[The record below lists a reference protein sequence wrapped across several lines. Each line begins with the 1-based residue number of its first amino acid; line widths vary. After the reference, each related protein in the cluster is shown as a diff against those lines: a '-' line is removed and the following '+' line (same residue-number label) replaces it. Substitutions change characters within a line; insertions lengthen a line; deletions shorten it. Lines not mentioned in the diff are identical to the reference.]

1 MGGIYTI
8 HTYFNSE
15 QVVGIINAIVML
27 VGGASPDAEYVT
39 LLRVAAMIGL
49 FLAVTYGFC
58 KARGEE
64 AGMYLV
70 MVAIFYAT
78 LFTPRVTVTVE
89 DHGAGAGAPVAIDN
103 VPLGLAF
110 FASTTS
116 QIGHYLTQR
125 TETFFSLPDT
135 TLSIAQ
141 GGLMGAPRAL
151 RLAQSAAMP
160 DPILAQDMINFMRD
174 CINPE
179 LVATPA
185 TVTAL
190 MQSTNIWFD
199 ISNAGTLNLV
209 NPGRMV
215 VMAGNVNASDCATA
229 YTLIDARLAPAATTE
244 LQRIARMIFPSA
256 APATANTL
264 LASML
269 PAAEGLIM
277 TASATTTEGI
287 RQRMM
292 INMLNDTSAN
302 MAQITNDPTAAQ
314 TALAHSMAAS
324 SANVAYSVMAKLA
337 QETLPLVRNA
347 IELVILG
354 VFPIVLVLVII
365 AGTKGGTVLRS
376 YVLTM
381 LWVQMWAPLYAIVN
395 YVGTMASAKSL
406 RASLAGTDGLAIANA
421 AQLLNTTISTEAVT
435 GLLTIAVPMIALAIV
450 KGGEVAMTSVTGS
463 LTGPADRAAAKTG
476 EQVGSGNVSMGNTS
490 WGNHSAYT
498 ASANK
503 SNTSFGYSSGNWGQ
517 VEDGWGIDTIRGD
530 ANGTPFAKVSSP
542 KFGNSGVES
551 SVKSNLEAGR
561 GASSGRDSVTAREA
575 SAGLNAGV
583 SAGFTKADASV
594 ASAAVAQALNT
605 QIGGGQ
611 RFSSGD
617 FTSSIFGTGSSDSN
631 KLVTSNNAVMGLGGE
646 VAVNATAN
654 NKFSNPTK
662 GSQASKAVDGA
673 AAAIAAGAVPPG
685 TVKTLEKA
693 PDAAAFGVAGKYGL
707 QTKTTEGV
715 NNAGESGTSTD
726 QRQQIAKN
734 FDQVREAAFS
744 ILGTNATTGQKA
756 ALNTVLGQVGEKLD
770 SSYQTNLK
778 STLSDKASEDTSR
791 KSTVGVSVGANK
803 DTINQAAMQEA
814 AREMGVPPS
823 RVNRAM
829 ATNENGFQDRV
840 AAISGEMLAGTYM
853 PKGTPVAGIDGQ
865 SIQPPKSVSQERS
878 DGQKAVESERAAND
892 SKARSAGENFRGAAR
907 ADAERKGAPAANSD
921 VNITPAAEMYG
932 AGAEKAA
939 SGQAMMKDAAPVNGG
954 VTRAARFAFSDNSGM
969 LRLASTSLFGGIG
982 DVAKSPQQIE
992 QGFKQLAA
1000 ADPEARAILR
1010 DIGTTGRPVTEQD
1023 INRLSERA
1031 DAVRGQNQGK
1041 QDATPSFTM
1050 TGP

>member
-1 MGGIYTI
+1 MYTI
-8 HTYFNSE
+8 YTYFNSE
-15 QVVGIINAIVML
+15 QVVGVINAIVML
-27 VGGASPDAEYVT
+27 VGGASADPDYVT
-39 LLRVAAMIGL
+39 LLRIAAMIGL
-49 FLAVTYGFC
+49 FMAVTYGFC

-89 DHGAGAGAPVAIDN
+89 DHGAGAGAPVPIDN

-135 TLSIAQ
+135 TLAISQ
-141 GGLMGAPRAL
+141 GGLMGGPRAL
-151 RLAQSAAMP
+151 RLAQSASMP

-179 LVATPA
+179 LVTSPA
-185 TVTAL
+185 AVNSL
-190 MQSTNIWFD
+190 MQSTNIWAD
-199 ISNAGTLNLV
+199 IGPSGSLNLV
-209 NPGRMV
+209 NAGRLV
-215 VMAGNVNASDCATA
+215 VLAGNVAAISCLDA
-229 YTLIDARLAPAATTE
+229 YTNEIGPRLAPAATTE
-244 LQRIARMIFPSA
+244 FQRIARLIFPGA
-256 APATANTL
+256 TAATANTL
-264 LASML
+264 LGSML

-292 INMLNDTSAN
+292 INMLNDTSSN

-314 TALAHSMAAS
+314 TSLAHSMAAS

-551 SVKSNLEAGR
+551 SVKSSAEAGR

-575 SAGLNAGV
+575 SAVLNAGV

-814 AREMGVPPS
+814 AREMGVAPS
-823 RVNRAM
+823 QINRAM
-829 ATNENGFQDRV
+829 VTNQNGFQDRV
-840 AAISGEMLAGTYM
+840 AAISGEMLAGTYV
-853 PKGTPVAGIDGQ
+853 PQGKPVTGIDGQ
-865 SIQPPKSVSQERS
+865 SIQAPKSVGQERS
-878 DGQKAVESERAAND
+878 DGLKAVDSERSAND
-892 SKARSAGENFRGAAR
+892 GKARSAGENFRGAAR

-921 VNITPAAEMYG
+921 VNIAPAAEMYG

-954 VTRAARFAFSDNSGM
+954 ITRSARFAFSDNSGM

-1000 ADPEARAILR
+1000 ADPEARAILH
-1010 DIGTTGRPVTEQD
+1010 DIGKTGRPVTTED

-1050 TGP
+1050 AGP